1 MLSKIL
7 KRFFF
12 IFLTI
17 IVVGCKQTSNDK
29 LVSTNQ
35 VQDSILFYL
44 QSANDFS
51 KSEKEIIKDLEKA
64 EKLVDLQNIDSLSL
78 TNQIYIAF
86 IYDNIGQQAKF
97 KSILDNVVKN
107 SIKINDS
114 LNLARGYTYLGE
126 YYSKTMKMDSAVI
139 YFHQAEKIFLKF
151 NDNARV
157 GRMQIKMATAKFK
170 ERDYIGSE
178 KSAVLAL
185 NNLRLANDKLLEYEA
200 YNLLGITCIEIK
212 DYDKAK
218 EYFERAFTIAEKEQ
232 LEELG
237 QYQSKAITLNNL
249 GLVNLKSEKYAVA
262 LNYFKQAIK
271 NPNLIEEH
279 PSLYAIILTNIGT
292 CNTKL
297 ENFSSLPNDFH
308 VALKIR
314 QTENNIPQIIDSYLA
329 LSEYY
334 HVKNQNDSARYYA
347 NNGFSLS
354 KESKILNLQLQS
366 ISQLRRV
373 EPEKENIYSKIYI
386 TLSDSLIASERKSS
400 EKFARIEFETDEFRR
415 QKEQL
420 AIQNRNIIIFTLFAF
435 FIGALLFVIRFQRN
449 RNTQLQMKEAQQK
462 ANEEIYNLM
471 LSQQKKL
478 DEVIQKEKQRIAQE
492 LHDGVLGRLFGAR
505 LNLDSLNKKD
515 DPKAIESRNHYISE
529 LKTIEQDIRE
539 ISHELNREKYAL
551 INNFV
556 TIITNLF
563 EEQKTI
569 SEAKLTATIDSSI
582 NWSKIDNTVKINLYR
597 IIQESFQNINKYAKA
612 TTILVSLEKD
622 KENLK
627 LLITDDG
634 IGFDVTKKSKGI
646 GIQNIEAR
654 VKACHGKFEI
664 TSSKGAG
671 TTIKISLLM
680 EQNQVL
686 AY

>member
-1 MLSKIL
+1 MLSRIL
-7 KRFFF
+7 RRFFYIF
-12 IFLTI
+12 ITI
-17 IVVGCKQTSNDK
+17 TVIGCTQSSNDK
-29 LVSTNQ
+29 SIANNQ
-35 VQDSILFYL
+35 VQDSISYYL

-51 KSEKEIIKDLEKA
+51 KSDKQIIKDLAKA
-64 EKLVDLQNIDSLSL
+64 EKLVNYQDIDSLSL

-86 IYDNIGQQAKF
+86 IYDNIGQHAKF

-126 YYSKTMKMDSAVI
+126 YYANTMKMDSAII

-212 DYDKAK
+212 DYEKAQ
-218 EYFERAFTIAEKEQ
+218 EYFERAYNIAEKEQ

-249 GLVNLKSEKYAVA
+249 GLVYLKSEKYGIA
-262 LNYFKQAIK
+262 LNYFKQALN
-271 NPNLIEEH
+271 NPNLIEEY
-279 PSLYAIILTNIGT
+279 PSLYATILTNVGK
-292 CNTKL
+292 CNSKL
-297 ENFSSLPNDFH
+297 KNFLSLPKDFYT
-308 VALKIR
+308 ALKIR
-314 QTENNIPQIIDSYLA
+314 TTENNIPQIIDSELA
-329 LSEYY
+329 LSEFYNL
-334 HVKNQNDSARYYA
+334 KGEKDSAQFYA
-347 NNGFSLS
+347 NSAYKAS
-354 KESKILNLQLQS
+354 RDSKILNLQLLS
-366 ISQLRRV
+366 IEQLRRV

-515 DPKAIESRNHYISE
+515 DPKAVESRNHYISE

-569 SEAKLTATIDSSI
+569 SEAKLTATIDASI

-612 TTILVSLEKD
+612 KNILVSLQKD

-634 IGFDVTKKSKGI
+634 IGFDVLKKSKGI
-646 GIQNIEAR
+646 GIQNIETR
-654 VKACHGKFEI
+654 VKSCHGKFDIKSKKGEG
-664 TSSKGAG
+664 TS
-671 TTIKISLLM
+671 IQISILM
-680 EQNQVL
+680 EQNLVK
-686 AY
+686 AS

>member
-7 KRFFF
+7 QRFFCF
-12 IFLTI
+12 ILLI
-17 IVVGCKQTSNDK
+17 LVVGCKKTSTKSLGANIH
-29 LVSTNQ
+29 L
-35 VQDSILFYL
+35 QDSINYYI

-51 KSEKEIIKDLEKA
+51 KSEKQIIRQLSKA
-64 EKLVDLQNIDSLSL
+64 EYLTELQDIDSLYI
-78 TNQIYIAF
+78 TNKYYIGF
-86 IYDNIGQQAKF
+86 VYDNIGQHKKF
-97 KSILDNVVKN
+97 KTIVEDVIRRT
-107 SIKINDS
+107 IKINDS
-114 LNLARGYTYLGE
+114 LNLARGYAYLGE
-126 YYSKTMKMDSAVI
+126 YYTNTMKMDSAII
-139 YFHQAEKIFLKF
+139 YFHQAEKIFLQF

-212 DYDKAK
+212 DFDKAQ
-218 EYFERAFTIAEKEQ
+218 EYFERAYNIAEKEQ

-249 GLVNLKSEKYAVA
+249 GLVYLKSEKYAPA
-262 LNYFKQAIK
+262 LSYFKQALA
-271 NPNLIEEH
+271 NPNLEEEY
-279 PSLYAIILTNIGT
+279 PLLYATILTNIGR

-297 ENFSSLPNDFH
+297 KNFSTLQEDLYTG
-308 VALKIR
+308 LKIR
-314 QTENNIPQIIDSYLA
+314 KNENNIPQIIDSELA
-329 LSEYY
+329 LSEFYNIQG
-334 HVKNQNDSARYYA
+334 KKDSAQYYA
-347 NNGFSLS
+347 NSAFKAS
-354 KESKILNLQLQS
+354 KDSKILNLQLLS
-366 ISQLRRV
+366 IEQLRRV

-386 TLSDSLIASERKSS
+386 TLSDSLIATERKSS

-449 RNTQLQMKEAQQK
+449 RNMQLQMTEAQQK

-515 DPKAIESRNHYISE
+515 DPKAVERRNHYISE

-612 TTILVSLEKD
+612 TKILLSLEKD

-627 LLITDDG
+627 LLIIDDG
-634 IGFDVTKKSKGI
+634 VGFDITKKSKGI
-646 GIQNIEAR
+646 GIQNIETR

-664 TSSKGAG
+664 KSKKGEG
-671 TTIKISLLM
+671 TTIQIWILM
-680 EQNQVL
+680 EQNQVI
-686 AY
+686 AS

>member
-7 KRFFF
+7 KRFFYLF
-12 IFLTI
+12 I
-17 IVVGCKQTSNDK
+17 IVIIIGCTQSSNDK
-29 LVSTNQ
+29 SISKNQ
-35 VQDSILFYL
+35 VQDSIAYYL
-44 QSANDFS
+44 KSADDYSISN
-51 KSEKEIIKDLEKA
+51 KQIINHLEKA
-64 EKLVDLQNIDSLSL
+64 EKLVNYQEIDSLSL

-86 IYDNIGQQAKF
+86 IYDNIGQHAKF

-126 YYSKTMKMDSAVI
+126 YYANTMKMDSAII

-212 DYDKAK
+212 DYDKAQ
-218 EYFERAFTIAEKEQ
+218 EYFERAYNIAEKEQ

-249 GLVNLKSEKYAVA
+249 GLVYLKSEKYATA
-262 LNYFKQAIK
+262 LNYFKQALN
-271 NPNLIEEH
+271 NPNLIEEY
-279 PSLYAIILTNIGT
+279 PSLYATILTNIGK
-292 CNTKL
+292 CNSKL
-297 ENFSSLPNDFH
+297 KNFSSLPEDFYT
-308 VALKIR
+308 ALKIR
-314 QTENNIPQIIDSYLA
+314 TIEKNNPQIIDTELA
-329 LSEYY
+329 LSEYF
-334 HVKNQNDSARYYA
+334 HIKNKKDSAQYYA
-347 NNGFSLS
+347 NSAYKLA
-354 KESKILNLQLQS
+354 KDSKILNLQLQS
-366 ISQLRRV
+366 IEQLRKV
-373 EPEKENIYSKIYI
+373 EPENENIYSKIYI

-449 RNTQLQMKEAQQK
+449 RNTQLQMKEAQQR

-556 TIITNLF
+556 SIITNLF
-563 EEQKTI
+563 EEQKSI
-569 SEAKLTATIDSSI
+569 SQAKLITSIDSSI
-582 NWSKIDNTVKINLYR
+582 DWSKIDNTIKINLYR
-597 IIQESFQNINKYAKA
+597 IIQESLQNINKYAKA
-612 TTILVSLEKD
+612 TKIHVMIEKD
-622 KENLK
+622 KENLRLTIK
-627 LLITDDG
+627 DDG
-634 IGFDVTKKSKGI
+634 VGFDVSKKSKGI

-654 VKACHGKFEI
+654 VKSCHGKFEMKSKKGEG
-664 TSSKGAG
+664 TSLFV
-671 TTIKISLLM
+671 TMLM
-680 EQNQVL
+680 EQNL
-686 AY
+686 EKAS

>member
-7 KRFFF
+7 KRFFCV
-12 IFLTI
+12 IMLFL
-17 IVVGCKQTSNDK
+17 VFGCKKS
-29 LVSTNQ
+29 STKSVGANIHL
-35 VQDSILFYL
+35 QDSISYYI

-51 KSEKEIIKDLEKA
+51 KSEKQIIQQLSRA
-64 EKLVDLQNIDSLSL
+64 ERLTEEQDIDSLYI
-78 TNQIYIAF
+78 TNKYYIGF
-86 IYDNIGQQAKF
+86 IYDNIGQHKKF
-97 KSILDNVVKN
+97 KTIVDDVIRRT
-107 SIKINDS
+107 IKINDS
-114 LNLARGYTYLGE
+114 LNLARGYAYLGE
-126 YYSKTMKMDSAVI
+126 YYTNTLKMDSAVI

>member
-7 KRFFF
+7 KGFFCF
-12 IFLTI
+12 ILLI
-17 IVVGCKQTSNDK
+17 LAVGCNKTSTK
-29 LVSTNQ
+29 SVGASVRL
-35 VQDSILFYL
+35 QDSITYYI

-51 KSEKEIIKDLEKA
+51 KSEKQIIQQLSKA
-64 EKLVDLQNIDSLSL
+64 ERLTEVQDIDSLYI
-78 TNQIYIAF
+78 TNKYYIGF
-86 IYDNIGQQAKF
+86 IYDNIGQHKKF
-97 KSILDNVVKN
+97 KTIIDDVIIRT
-107 SIKINDS
+107 IKINDS
-114 LNLARGYTYLGE
+114 LNLARGYSYLGE
-126 YYSKTMKMDSAVI
+126 YYTNTMKMDSAII

-212 DYDKAK
+212 DYDKAQ
-218 EYFERAFTIAEKEQ
+218 EYFERAYNIAEKEQ

-249 GLVNLKSEKYAVA
+249 GLVYLKSEKYAPA
-262 LNYFKQAIK
+262 LNYFKQALA
-271 NPNLIEEH
+271 NPNLREEY
-279 PSLYAIILTNIGT
+279 PLLYATILTNIGT
-292 CNTKL
+292 CNIKL
-297 ENFSSLPNDFH
+297 MNFSSLPNDFH

-314 QTENNIPQIIDSYLA
+314 QTDNNIPQIIDSELA
-329 LSEYY
+329 LSEFYNIQG
-334 HVKNQNDSARYYA
+334 KKDSAQYYA
-347 NNGFSLS
+347 NSAFKAS
-354 KESKILNLQLQS
+354 KDSKILNLQLLS
-366 ISQLRRV
+366 IEQLRRV

-386 TLSDSLIASERKSS
+386 TLSDSLIATERKSS

-449 RNTQLQMKEAQQK
+449 RNIKLQMREAQQK
-462 ANEEIYNLM
+462 ANEEIYDLM

-478 DEVIQKEKQRIAQE
+478 DEVIKKEKQRIAQE

-505 LNLDSLNKKD
+505 MNLDSLNKKD
-515 DPKAIESRNHYISE
+515 TPKAIEGRNHYIAE

-551 INNFV
+551 INNFL
-556 TIITNLF
+556 TIVANLF
-563 EEQKTI
+563 DEQKTV
-569 SEAKLTATIDSSI
+569 SETKLLTSIDSSI

-597 IIQESFQNINKYAKA
+597 ILQESLQNINKYAKA
-612 TTILVSLEKD
+612 HNIQVTIKKD
-622 KENLK
+622 NENLRMIIK
-627 LLITDDG
+627 DDG
-634 IGFDVTKKSKGI
+634 IGFNVNKKSKGI
-646 GIQNIEAR
+646 GIQNIASR
-654 VKACHGKFEI
+654 VKSCHGKFEI
-664 TSSKGAG
+664 KSKNGEG
-671 TTIKISLLM
+671 TVIEISILM
-680 EQNQVL
+680 QQNL
-686 AY
+686 EEAS

>member
-1 MLSKIL
+1 MLSRIL
-7 KRFFF
+7 ERFFC
-12 IFLTI
+12 IYI
-17 IVVGCKQTSNDK
+17 IISVIGCTQSSNDR
-29 LVSTNQ
+29 LISNNQ
-35 VQDSILFYL
+35 VQDSISYYL
-44 QSANDFS
+44 QSANDFT
-51 KSEKEIIKDLEKA
+51 KSEKQIIKDLVKA
-64 EKLVDLQNIDSLSL
+64 EKLVSYQDIDSLSL

-86 IYDNIGQQAKF
+86 IYDNIGQPTKF
-97 KSILDNVVKN
+97 KSILDNIVKN

-126 YYSKTMKMDSAVI
+126 YYSNTMKMDSAIV

-212 DYDKAK
+212 DYDKAE
-218 EYFERAFTIAEKEQ
+218 EYFQRAYSIADKEK
-232 LEELG
+232 LEDLG

-249 GLVNLKSEKYAVA
+249 GLVYLKSEKYAIA
-262 LNYFKQAIK
+262 LDYFKQAIINK
-271 NPNLIEEH
+271 NLFEEY
-279 PSLYAIILTNIGT
+279 PSLYATILTNIGK
-292 CNTKL
+292 CNVNLK
-297 ENFSSLPNDFH
+297 NFSSLPKDFH
-308 VALKIR
+308 FALKIR
-314 QTENNIPQIIDSYLA
+314 KAENNIPQIIDSELA

-334 HVKNQNDSARYYA
+334 HIKNQQDSAKYYA
-347 NNGFSLS
+347 NSAYILS
-354 KESKILNLQLQS
+354 KDSKILNLQLKG
-366 ISQLRRV
+366 IEQLRKV
-373 EPEKENIYSKIYI
+373 EPENENIYSKIYI
-386 TLSDSLIASERKSS
+386 TLSDSLIATERKSS

-435 FIGALLFVIRFQRN
+435 FIGTLLFVIRYQRN
-449 RNTQLQMKEAQQK
+449 RNIQLQMRESQQR

-478 DEVIQKEKQRIAQE
+478 DEVIHKEKQRIAQE

-539 ISHELNREKYAL
+539 ISHELNREKFAL

-556 TIITNLF
+556 TIINNLF

-569 SEAKLTATIDSSI
+569 SEAKLITSIDASI

-597 IIQESFQNINKYAKA
+597 IIQESLQNINKYAKA
-612 TTILVSLEKD
+612 TMIYATIEKD

-627 LLITDDG
+627 LSIKDNG
-634 IGFDVTKKSKGI
+634 VGFDISKKSKGI

-654 VKACHGKFEI
+654 VKSCHGKFELKSKKNEG
-664 TSSKGAG
+664 TSLVV
-671 TTIKISLLM
+671 TMLM
-680 EQNQVL
+680 EQKL
-686 AY
+686 EKAS

>member
-1 MLSKIL
+1 
-7 KRFFF
+7 
-12 IFLTI
+12 
-17 IVVGCKQTSNDK
+17 
-29 LVSTNQ
+29 
-35 VQDSILFYL
+35 
-44 QSANDFS
+44 
-51 KSEKEIIKDLEKA
+51 
-64 EKLVDLQNIDSLSL
+64 
-78 TNQIYIAF
+78 
-86 IYDNIGQQAKF
+86 
-97 KSILDNVVKN
+97 
-107 SIKINDS
+107 
-114 LNLARGYTYLGE
+114 
-126 YYSKTMKMDSAVI
+126 
-139 YFHQAEKIFLKF
+139 
-151 NDNARV
+151 
-157 GRMQIKMATAKFK
+157 
-170 ERDYIGSE
+170 
-178 KSAVLAL
+178 
-185 NNLRLANDKLLEYEA
+185 
-200 YNLLGITCIEIK
+200 
-212 DYDKAK
+212 
-218 EYFERAFTIAEKEQ
+218 
-232 LEELG
+232 
-237 QYQSKAITLNNL
+237 
-249 GLVNLKSEKYAVA
+249 
-262 LNYFKQAIK
+262 
-271 NPNLIEEH
+271 
-279 PSLYAIILTNIGT
+279 
-292 CNTKL
+292 
-297 ENFSSLPNDFH
+297 
-308 VALKIR
+308 LKIR
-314 QTENNIPQIIDSYLA
+314 KNGNNIPQIIDSELA
-329 LSEYY
+329 LSEFYNIQG
-334 HVKNQNDSARYYA
+334 KKDSAQYYA
-347 NNGFSLS
+347 NSAFKAS
-354 KESKILNLQLQS
+354 KDSKILNLQLLS
-366 ISQLRRV
+366 IEQLRRV

-515 DPKAIESRNHYISE
+515 DPKAVESRNHYISE

-634 IGFDVTKKSKGI
+634 IGFDITKKSKGI

-664 TSSKGAG
+664 TSAKGAG

-686 AY
+686 AS

>member
-1 MLSKIL
+1 MISKNLKGFSAIIL
-7 KRFFF
+7 
-12 IFLTI
+12 
-17 IVVGCKQTSNDK
+17 IVIVIGCTQSSKDK
-29 LVSTNQ
+29 AISKNQ
-35 VQDSILFYL
+35 VQDSIAYYL
-44 QSANDFS
+44 KSADDYSITN
-51 KSEKEIIKDLEKA
+51 KEIVNYLRKA
-64 EKLVDLQNIDSLSL
+64 EKLVEYQEIDSLSL

-86 IYDNIGQQAKF
+86 IYDNIGQQKKF

-107 SIKINDS
+107 SNKINDS

-126 YYSKTMKMDSAVI
+126 YYSNTMKMDSAVI

-212 DYDKAK
+212 DFDKAQ
-218 EYFERAFTIAEKEQ
+218 EYFERAYNIAEKEQ

-249 GLVNLKSEKYAVA
+249 GLVYLKSEKYAPA
-262 LNYFKQAIK
+262 LNYFKQALA
-271 NPNLIEEH
+271 NPNVKEEY
-279 PSLYAIILTNIGT
+279 PLLYATILTNIAR

-297 ENFSSLPNDFH
+297 KNFSTLQEDLYTGLN
-308 VALKIR
+308 IR
-314 QTENNIPQIIDSYLA
+314 KNENNIPQIIDSELA
-329 LSEYY
+329 LSEFYNIQG
-334 HVKNQNDSARYYA
+334 KKDSAQYYA
-347 NNGFSLS
+347 NSAFKAS
-354 KESKILNLQLQS
+354 KDSKILNLQLLS
-366 ISQLRRV
+366 IEQLRRV

-449 RNTQLQMKEAQQK
+449 RNTELQMKEAQQK

-505 LNLDSLNKKD
+505 LNLDSLNKND
-515 DPKAIESRNHYISE
+515 DPKAVESRNHYISE

-634 IGFDVTKKSKGI
+634 IGFDVAKKSKGI

-664 TSSKGAG
+664 TSEKGAG
-671 TTIKISLLM
+671 TTIKISILM
-680 EQNQVL
+680 EQNQAV

>member
-7 KRFFF
+7 KRFFCVP
-12 IFLTI
+12 IMI
-17 IVVGCKQTSNDK
+17 IVIGCTQSSNDK
-29 LVSTNQ
+29 STSNNQ
-35 VQDSILFYL
+35 VQDSISYYL

-51 KSEKEIIKDLEKA
+51 KSDKQIIKDLAKA
-64 EKLVDLQNIDSLSL
+64 EKLVNYQEIDSLSL

-86 IYDNIGQQAKF
+86 IYDNIGQHAKF

-126 YYSKTMKMDSAVI
+126 YYANTMKMDSAIV

-212 DYDKAK
+212 DYDKAQ
-218 EYFERAFTIAEKEQ
+218 EYFERAYNIAEKEQ

-249 GLVNLKSEKYAVA
+249 GLVYLKSEKYATA
-262 LNYFKQAIK
+262 LNYFKQAIN
-271 NPNLIEEH
+271 NPNLIEEY
-279 PSLYAIILTNIGT
+279 PSLYATILTNVGK
-292 CNTKL
+292 CNSKL
-297 ENFSSLPNDFH
+297 KNFSSLPEDFYI
-308 VALKIR
+308 ALKIR
-314 QTENNIPQIIDSYLA
+314 TTENNIPQIIDTELA
-329 LSEYY
+329 LSEF
-334 HVKNQNDSARYYA
+334 HHLKGQKDSAQYYA
-347 NNGFSLS
+347 NSAYKSS
-354 KESKILNLQLQS
+354 KDSKILNLQLQS
-366 ISQLRRV
+366 IEQLRKV
-373 EPEKENIYSKIYI
+373 EPENENIYSKIYI

-449 RNTQLQMKEAQQK
+449 RNTQLQMKEAQQR

-515 DPKAIESRNHYISE
+515 DPKAVESRNHYISE

-569 SEAKLTATIDSSI
+569 SEAKLNASIDASI

-612 TTILVSLEKD
+612 KNILVSLKKD

-627 LLITDDG
+627 LVITDDG
-634 IGFDVTKKSKGI
+634 IGFDSAKKSKGI
-646 GIQNIEAR
+646 GIQNIETR
-654 VKACHGKFEI
+654 VKSCHGKFEI
-664 TSSKGAG
+664 KSKKGEG
-671 TTIKISLLM
+671 TTIQISMLM
-680 EQNQVL
+680 EQNLVK
-686 AY
+686 AS

>member
-1 MLSKIL
+1 MLSRIL
-7 KRFFF
+7 RRFFCIF
-12 IFLTI
+12 II
-17 IVVGCKQTSNDK
+17 ITVIGCSQSSNDK
-29 LVSTNQ
+29 SISNNQ
-35 VQDSILFYL
+35 VQDSISYYL

-51 KSEKEIIKDLEKA
+51 KSDKQIIKDLVKA
-64 EKLVDLQNIDSLSL
+64 EKLVNYQDIDSLSL

-86 IYDNIGQQAKF
+86 IYDNIGQHTKF

-126 YYSKTMKMDSAVI
+126 YYSNTMKMDSAII

-157 GRMQIKMATAKFK
+157 GRMQIKMATAKYK

-212 DYDKAK
+212 DYEKAQ
-218 EYFERAFTIAEKEQ
+218 EYFERAFNIAEKEQ

-249 GLVNLKSEKYAVA
+249 GLVHIKSEKYATA
-262 LNYFKQAIK
+262 LNYFKQALN
-271 NPNLIEEH
+271 NPNLIDEY
-279 PSLYAIILTNIGT
+279 PSLYATVLTNIGK
-292 CNTKL
+292 CNSKL
-297 ENFSSLPNDFH
+297 KNFSSLPGDFYT
-308 VALKIR
+308 ALKIISK
-314 QTENNIPQIIDSYLA
+314 ENNIPQIIDSELA
-329 LSEYY
+329 LSEFYN
-334 HVKNQNDSARYYA
+334 VKGEKDSAQFYA
-347 NNGFSLS
+347 NSAYKAS
-354 KESKILNLQLQS
+354 KDSKILNLQLLS
-366 ISQLRRV
+366 IEQLRRV

-515 DPKAIESRNHYISE
+515 DPKAVESRNHYISE

-569 SEAKLTATIDSSI
+569 SEAKLTATIDASI

-612 TTILVSLEKD
+612 KNILVSLQKD

-634 IGFDVTKKSKGI
+634 IGFDVLKKSKGI
-646 GIQNIEAR
+646 GIQNIETR
-654 VKACHGKFEI
+654 VKSCHGKFDIKSKKGEG
-664 TSSKGAG
+664 TS
-671 TTIKISLLM
+671 IQISILM
-680 EQNQVL
+680 EQNLVK
-686 AY
+686 AS